1 MAFFYPWW
9 NTPVGV
15 GQSPFVSPTGCM
27 PVAGTVFD
35 RRFMRLQ
42 KLFLF
47 FPSNVHFFL
56 QRFFFFLNNFKLT
69 HKFQE

>member
-9 NTPVGV
+9 NTPLGV
-15 GQSPFVSPTGCM
+15 VQSPFVSLTGCM

-35 RRFMRLQ
+35 RQFMRLQ

-47 FPSNVHFFL
+47 FPFQCSFFPPALFFL
-56 QRFFFFLNNFKLT
+56 FFLIFETISN
-69 HKFQE
+69 